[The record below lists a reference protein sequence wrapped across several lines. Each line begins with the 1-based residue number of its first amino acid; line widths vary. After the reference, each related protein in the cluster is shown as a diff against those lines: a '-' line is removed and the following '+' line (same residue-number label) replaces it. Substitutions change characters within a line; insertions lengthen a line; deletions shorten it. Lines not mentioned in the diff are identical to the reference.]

1 MGRPDRARHLRHRL
15 RATRTYGRGEDR
27 PQPYAEATR
36 LLTQLRRVAR
46 QLPGATLDPGGISE
60 HLLEELRTVARADRA
75 AVLSASGGGR
85 LVVLAQTGV
94 DRVDWET
101 TLDADSAIA
110 DAWASQQ
117 PQTAPRSQARS
128 HPGGEV
134 SALVVPLVAGVR
146 TVGLVT
152 LEADQAHAYPP
163 PVVAQVTELTSPAA
177 LRLEAAL
184 LFDEVRSLATNEE
197 RQRLAREIH
206 DGVAQE
212 LVMVGYGIDN
222 ALATLPEGA
231 ERDRRGAA
239 TLRGEV
245 TRVITELRLSLFEL
259 RSEVDRHGGL
269 AAAIAEYART
279 VGASGGLRVHLSLD
293 ESTARLPAATEA
305 ELLRIAQE
313 AITNARKHAGAANL
327 WVTCAVDPPYAQIE
341 VSDDG
346 HGIADQRPDGRYGL
360 AIMAERAERIRGRLE
375 IRPRRP
381 SGTTVAVVLGTS
393 PRRDSVRGSDTAG
406 RRGVYPRMRPVPA
419 PATRT
424 KVLLVDDHDLIRK
437 GLRHAFERDRQFEV
451 VGEAA
456 TAAEAV
462 RQAGALQPDVVIM
475 DLRLPDGSGLEA
487 TRALRKS
494 SATMGIVVLTMYAGD
509 DQLFGA
515 LEAGASAFVPKTAPA
530 DEVVAAARHA
540 ASSPSAFTA
549 ADLAEAMKRRLTPS
563 GPQLSPR
570 EGQVLRLLA
579 DGMSVAGIAKQLF
592 VSESTA
598 KTHISKL
605 YEKLGAAN
613 RAQALMTALRLG
625 LLEAPDAPKF

>member
-1 MGRPDRARHLRHRL
+1 MLALVAVL
-15 RATRTYGRGEDR
+15 TLFATRELAQLWWIALLAVAGLPALLAPQHRVIAPLSRVAEVVVLGLAASHVAAVALVGGSIHGLGASAVLPYLAVPVTVTALRRRFREGAALLAVAAAALLVSGVLTEVDGERQITQPGYLAVCAQWLILAVLGLYAARTLHRVMQARGDGK

-36 LLTQLRRVAR
+36 LLTQLRTVAR

-60 HLLEELRTVARADRA
+60 HLLEELRNVAPGDRA

-85 LVVLAQTGV
+85 LVVLAQVGV

-101 TLDADSAIA
+101 KLDADSAIA

-117 PQTAPRSQARS
+117 PQTAARSQARS
-128 HPGGEV
+128 HPGGDV
-134 SALVVPLVAGVR
+134 SALIVPLVAGVR
-146 TVGLVT
+146 TVGLVV
-152 LEADQAHAYPP
+152 LEADAAHAYPSA
-163 PVVAQVTELTSPAA
+163 VVSRVTALTGPAA

-222 ALATLPEGA
+222 ALATVHEDADETA
-231 ERDRRGAA
+231 EALR

-279 VGASGGLRVHLSLD
+279 VGASAGLRVHLSLD

-313 AITNARKHAGAANL
+313 AVTNARKHAGASNL
-327 WVTCAVDPPYAQIE
+327 WVTCEVDPPYAQIE

-346 HGIADQRPDGRYGL
+346 QGIADQRPDGRYGL

-393 PRRDSVRGSDTAG
+393 PRRDNVRGSA
-406 RRGVYPRMRPVPA
+406 
-419 PATRT
+419 
-424 KVLLVDDHDLIRK
+424 
-437 GLRHAFERDRQFEV
+437 
-451 VGEAA
+451 
-456 TAAEAV
+456 AAE
-462 RQAGALQPDVVIM
+462 G
-475 DLRLPDGSGLEA
+475 E
-487 TRALRKS
+487 
-494 SATMGIVVLTMYAGD
+494 
-509 DQLFGA
+509 
-515 LEAGASAFVPKTAPA
+515 
-530 DEVVAAARHA
+530 
-540 ASSPSAFTA
+540 
-549 ADLAEAMKRRLTPS
+549 
-563 GPQLSPR
+563 
-570 EGQVLRLLA
+570 
-579 DGMSVAGIAKQLF
+579 
-592 VSESTA
+592 
-598 KTHISKL
+598 
-605 YEKLGAAN
+605 
-613 RAQALMTALRLG
+613 
-625 LLEAPDAPKF
+625 

>member
-1 MGRPDRARHLRHRL
+1 MPASTPTRPQPHPLAAAARVVMLALVAVLTLFATRDVTQLWWVALLAAAGLPALLAPAHRL
-15 RATRTYGRGEDR
+15 VGPLSRVAEVVVLGLAASQVAAVATIGGDVGGLGASAVLPYLAVPVTVTALRRRFAEGAALLAVTAATLLVAGALTGVDSGRQIGQLGYLAVCAQWLILAGLGLYAAGTLHRLMQVRNDGK

-36 LLTQLRRVAR
+36 LLTQLRTVAR

-60 HLLEELRTVARADRA
+60 HLLEELRAVARADRA

-85 LVVLAQTGV
+85 LVVLAQVGV

-117 PQTAPRSQARS
+117 PHTAARSQARS
-128 HPGGEV
+128 HRGGEV
-134 SALVVPLVAGVR
+134 SALIVPLVAGVR
-146 TVGLVT
+146 TVGLVV
-152 LEADQAHAYPP
+152 LEADAAQAYPAG
-163 PVVAQVTELTSPAA
+163 VVSRVTGLTRPAA

-222 ALATLPEGA
+222 ALATVHDDA
-231 ERDRRGAA
+231 EETAES
-239 TLRGEV
+239 LRALRHEV

-313 AITNARKHAGAANL
+313 AVTNARKHAGAANL
-327 WVTCAVDPPYAQIE
+327 WVTCEVDPPYAQIE

-346 HGIADQRPDGRYGL
+346 QGIADQRSDGHYGL

-375 IRPRRP
+375 IRPRQP
-381 SGTTVAVVLGTS
+381 SGTTVAVVLGSS
-393 PRRDSVRGSDTAG
+393 PRRDNVRGS
-406 RRGVYPRMRPVPA
+406 
-419 PATRT
+419 
-424 KVLLVDDHDLIRK
+424 
-437 GLRHAFERDRQFEV
+437 
-451 VGEAA
+451 
-456 TAAEAV
+456 
-462 RQAGALQPDVVIM
+462 
-475 DLRLPDGSGLEA
+475 
-487 TRALRKS
+487 
-494 SATMGIVVLTMYAGD
+494 
-509 DQLFGA
+509 
-515 LEAGASAFVPKTAPA
+515 
-530 DEVVAAARHA
+530 VAAA
-540 ASSPSAFTA
+540 
-549 ADLAEAMKRRLTPS
+549 
-563 GPQLSPR
+563 
-570 EGQVLRLLA
+570 EG
-579 DGMSVAGIAKQLF
+579 
-592 VSESTA
+592 E
-598 KTHISKL
+598 
-605 YEKLGAAN
+605 
-613 RAQALMTALRLG
+613 
-625 LLEAPDAPKF
+625 

>member
-1 MGRPDRARHLRHRL
+1 VPASTSGLSRPHPLAAAARVVMLALVAVLTLIATRDPGQLRWVALLAVAGIPAVVASGHRL
-15 RATRTYGRGEDR
+15 LAPLGRFAEVVLVGLAAGQVAAASNIGTPMPGLGASAILPYLAVPLIVAALQRRTREGTALIAVAAVTLVVSGALPHGDGGLLIGEPGYLAVVVQWLILAALGLSAAGTLQRMVQARGESR

-36 LLTQLRRVAR
+36 LLTQLRSVAR
-46 QLPGATLDPGGISE
+46 QLPGATLDPGSISE
-60 HLLEELRTVARADRA
+60 HLVEELRGVVRADRA

-85 LVVLAQTGV
+85 LVVLAQHGV

-117 PQTAPRSQARS
+117 PQTAHRSQARS
-128 HPGGEV
+128 HSGGEV

-152 LEADQAHAYPP
+152 LEADVAGAYPP
-163 PVVAQVTELTSPAA
+163 AVVAQVTALTRPAA

-222 ALATLPEGA
+222 ALASLPEGA
-231 ERDRRGAA
+231 DETAEELRV
-239 TLRGEV
+239 LRGEV

-279 VGASGGLRVHLSLD
+279 VGASAGLRVHYTLD
-293 ESTARLPAATEA
+293 ETTARLPAATEA

-327 WVTCAVDPPYAQIE
+327 WVSCAVDPPFAQIE

-346 HGIADQRPDGRYGL
+346 QGIADQRPDGRYGL

-375 IRPRRP
+375 ISPRHP

-393 PRRDSVRGSDTAG
+393 PRRDNVRDSVTAS
-406 RRGVYPRMRPVPA
+406 
-419 PATRT
+419 
-424 KVLLVDDHDLIRK
+424 
-437 GLRHAFERDRQFEV
+437 E
-451 VGEAA
+451 GE
-456 TAAEAV
+456 
-462 RQAGALQPDVVIM
+462 
-475 DLRLPDGSGLEA
+475 
-487 TRALRKS
+487 
-494 SATMGIVVLTMYAGD
+494 
-509 DQLFGA
+509 
-515 LEAGASAFVPKTAPA
+515 
-530 DEVVAAARHA
+530 
-540 ASSPSAFTA
+540 
-549 ADLAEAMKRRLTPS
+549 
-563 GPQLSPR
+563 
-570 EGQVLRLLA
+570 
-579 DGMSVAGIAKQLF
+579 
-592 VSESTA
+592 
-598 KTHISKL
+598 
-605 YEKLGAAN
+605 
-613 RAQALMTALRLG
+613 
-625 LLEAPDAPKF
+625 